1 MRTRTGLGSS
11 PLRQRPSSTTK
22 RTHQF
27 LSKHSATRV
36 KPRQEDSDVP
46 AKNPDLHGNA
56 PEGATVALRL
66 IDVSNDWEF
75 DGGEELLHFALPMT
89 TRIAALRE

>member
-1 MRTRTGLGSS
+1 
-11 PLRQRPSSTTK
+11 
-22 RTHQF
+22 
-27 LSKHSATRV
+27 
-36 KPRQEDSDVP
+36 
-46 AKNPDLHGNA
+46 
-56 PEGATVALRL
+56 VALRL